1 MNPDIR
7 NTFLQ
12 IIIPIVCF
20 ILLGILA
27 FGTYIIIPNNTGF
40 YFTIFGITAIL
51 FYTFR
56 KRNSIKNYIL
66 ISAFF
71 SILMIIIFLR
81 SSHLLVLSRNFL
93 WFILIGLLAHYIIIL
108 EKKPK
113 YSYSKLWIIVFWLLG
128 FLAIYAVM
136 TFLNIF
142 VYRYYPLIEPMNI
155 WLYLKQ
161 VIKIGGVLGFGI
173 GIGQFIT
180 RLLPKEKL

>member
-1 MNPDIR
+1 MNIELR

-20 ILLGILA
+20 ILLGVLA

-56 KRNSIKNYIL
+56 KRTSTKNYIL
-66 ISAFF
+66 LSVLF

-81 SSHLLVLSRNFL
+81 SSHPLVLSRNL
-93 WFILIGLLAHYIIIL
+93 CWFVLIGLLVYYIVIL

-113 YSYSKLWIIVFWLLG
+113 YLNSKLWTIIFWLFG
-128 FLAIYAVM
+128 IIGIYAVM

-142 VYRYYPLIEPMNI
+142 VYRYYPLNEQLTI

-161 VIKIGGVLGFGI
+161 IVKIGGVLGFGI
-173 GIGQFIT
+173 GIGQSLAQYF
-180 RLLPKEKL
+180 LKV